1 MGEKGM
7 LDRRQFTGLLGA
19 ASLPAPAWA
28 ASAIPFYASVGPS
41 LTLYELDIARASL
54 TPQGAVTLPAN
65 VQYAWPDPLRH
76 FLYVVASNNKPGGL
90 DPDAGGHSAQVFR
103 IGGDGALA
111 AHGPVVPLQYR
122 PIHATVDPAGRF
134 LLIAYNLPSSVTVHR
149 IAADGSIGAQV
160 PQAAVLDTGIY
171 AHQIRV
177 SPSGRTVA
185 LVTRGNDPR
194 PGHAEDPG
202 GLKIFGFENGK
213 LSNLQSLAPHGQG
226 LGFGPRHLDFGRR
239 FAFVS
244 LERENSICV
253 YGLTPDGRLS
263 AEPLF
268 IRDALTDPDA
278 KSKYPGQT
286 AGPIHVHPNGR
297 FVYQTNRGSGT
308 LDYKGQQVWNGG
320 ENDIAVWR
328 IDPVTG
334 EPTRIQNID
343 SHGFEIRTFSIT
355 PDGKMLIAAAQDRLL
370 VRHGG
375 AVKPV
380 SAGFSLYRIGTDG
393 KLTFL
398 RKQDVETSAGT
409 LFWSGLLTMP

>member
-1 MGEKGM
+1 M
-7 LDRRQFTGLLGA
+7 LDRRQLTGLLGA
-19 ASLPAPAWA
+19 AALPAPAWA
-28 ASAIPFYASVGPS
+28 ASALFFYASVGPR
-41 LTLYELDIARASL
+41 LTTYELDMALAVL

-65 VQYAWPDPLRH
+65 VQYAWPDPLRR

-90 DPDAGGHSAQVFR
+90 DPDAGGHFAQVFR
-103 IGGDGALA
+103 IGGDGTLT
-111 AHGPVVPLQYR
+111 AHGPAVPLQYR
-122 PIHATVDPAGRF
+122 PIHATVDPGGRF
-134 LLIAYNLPSSVTVHR
+134 LLIAYNLPSSMTVHR
-149 IAADGSIGAQV
+149 IQADGSIGTQV
-160 PQAAVLDTGIY
+160 PQAAALDTGIY

-194 PGHAEDPG
+194 SGHAEDPG
-202 GLKIFGFENGK
+202 ALKIFAFENGQ

-226 LGFGPRHLDFGRR
+226 LGFGPRHLDFGGR
-239 FAFVS
+239 FAFIS

-253 YGLTPDGRLS
+253 YGLAPDGRLS

-268 IRDALTDPDA
+268 IREALIDPDA

-308 LDYKGQQVWNGG
+308 LDYNGQQVSNGG

-328 IDPVTG
+328 IDPATG

-355 PDGKMLIAAAQDRLL
+355 PDGSMLIAAAQNRLL
-370 VRHGG
+370 VRDGET
-375 AVKPV
+375 VKPV
-380 SAGFSLYRIGTDG
+380 SAGFSFYRIGADG

-398 RKQDVETSAGT
+398 RKQDIETSAGT